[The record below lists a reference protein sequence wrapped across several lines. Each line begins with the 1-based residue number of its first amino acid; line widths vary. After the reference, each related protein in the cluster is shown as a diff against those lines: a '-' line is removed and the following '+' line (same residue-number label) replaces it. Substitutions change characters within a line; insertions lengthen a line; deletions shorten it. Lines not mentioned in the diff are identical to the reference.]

1 MKAMACVE
9 GCDMYIPWMAEI
21 MEATSKDNGSGIGS
35 KGGVAKKAART
46 SIASKGGVAKNAKEN
61 NMTVP
66 KRSKKVEGELAAKKP
81 KKAAAEKAAAK
92 KDGNED
98 DDGDEEPAE
107 ESSWFLQ
114 GEETGE
120 GGD

>member
-1 MKAMACVE
+1 MKAMGCVE
-9 GCDMYIPWMAEI
+9 GCEMYIPWIGEI
-21 MEATSKDNGSGIGS
+21 MEATSKDNGSGIG
-35 KGGVAKKAART
+35 
-46 SIASKGGVAKNAKEN
+46 SKGGVAKNAKEN

-66 KRSKKVEGELAAKKP
+66 KRSKKVEGEPAAKKP

-92 KDGNED
+92 KDGDED
-98 DDGDEEPAE
+98 DDGDEESAE
-107 ESSWFLQ
+107 ESSWSLE